1 MRFLA
6 AVLVVLVSGCSG
18 GAGRSASEGVA
29 AAWPAKWCQAEPG
42 ISKAQLTGIMGQPT
56 SATAKS
62 LQWSN
67 DHYQFNAFLEQDGT
81 VRQLDTNLAS
91 YTEAEKTGMQCKDV
105 RTRRSTLAHSS
116 PPPKQVRPACELVT
130 QAQMS
135 DILGTPVIAEPS
147 GRSKCTYKAAGPTGL
162 PYAEF
167 EYAPGDGAAGMAG
180 AGFAGSG
187 QPGMTS
193 PYDGIGDQ
201 AVAVGPALFIK
212 TGDDLA
218 TIVLSGVK
226 DRRTAA
232 HRILDT
238 AKASM

>member
-1 MRFLA
+1 MRVFLA
-6 AVLVVLVSGCSG
+6 AVVIALVAGCSG
-18 GAGRSASEGVA
+18 GSGSSVSEGVA
-29 AAWPAKWCQAEPG
+29 ATWPAKWCQAQPG
-42 ISKAQLTGIMGQPT
+42 ISKVELTRIMGKPT
-56 SATAKS
+56 QASDTTIT
-62 LQWSN
+62 WYN
-67 DHYQFNAFLEQDGT
+67 DNYLLNAFLEQDGT
-81 VRQLDTNLAS
+81 VRQLDANRA
-91 YTEAEKTGMQCKDV
+91 AEQAGMQCKAIRSLESMRAQAEPQPKRV
-105 RTRRSTLAHSS
+105 RA
-116 PPPKQVRPACELVT
+116 ACELVT
-130 QAQMS
+130 QPQMS

-201 AVAVGPALFIK
+201 AVAVGPALFIR

-232 HRILDT
+232 KRILDT
-238 AKASM
+238 AKAAM